1 MDDAS
6 RELLSINA
14 ANLAANLENVRV
26 NEEILPAG
34 NLLMQDELHEH
45 YREKEKSVGVDIC

>member
-6 RELLSINA
+6 RELLSINSS
-14 ANLAANLENVRV
+14 NLAENLENVRV
-26 NEEILPAG
+26 NEKTLPAG

>member
-14 ANLAANLENVRV
+14 ANLDANLENVRV

>member
-1 MDDAS
+1 MMDDAS

-34 NLLMQDELHEH
+34 G
-45 YREKEKSVGVDIC
+45 SVDAR